1 MHGTL
6 EIRVIFKDCF
16 SYKSAEILSCSALFR
31 NVGPPDGENLLRQRN
46 GGMYHCHRLVGY
58 IV

>member
-1 MHGTL
+1 MPGTL

-16 SYKSAEILSCSALFR
+16 SYKSTEILSCSALFR

-46 GGMYHCHRLVGY
+46 GGMYH
-58 IV
+58 